1 MGGEG
6 AHAKAQ
12 SRKVWYGSLSFR
24 YRLLT
29 GLRKN
34 LSAT

>member
-1 MGGEG
+1 LRYGG
-6 AHAKAQ
+6 
-12 SRKVWYGSLSFR
+12 RKLQNNIS